1 MLQSNSC
8 LSEFRRDS
16 LRQIKIKKIKNLFF
30 SALIVFGFIVASV
43 LASMLIPAE
52 GATTEAAAEINH
64 PSIEDIQIFEVVGE
78 TIREVTAYN
87 AGDPSQT
94 DSSPCISAN
103 GDDICKDIA
112 SGERICAANFVPFG
126 TILHIE
132 NFGDCIVKDRLNS
145 RYKNRVDI
153 AMAKDEYQRA
163 KEFGV
168 QNLNVRIL
176 ERQ

>member
-1 MLQSNSC
+1 MLQRNPC
-8 LSEFRRDS
+8 LSEFRRNS
-16 LRQIKIKKIKNLFF
+16 LRQTKIKKVRNLFF
-30 SALIVFGFIVASV
+30 SVLIVFGFIVASV
-43 LASMLIPAE
+43 LASMLLPAK
-52 GATTEAAAEINH
+52 GATTEAAAEINQLN
-64 PSIEDIQIFEVVGE
+64 IDDIQIFEVVGE

-87 AGDPSQT
+87 AGDPNQT

-103 GDDICKDIA
+103 GEDICKDIDN
-112 SGERICAANFVPFG
+112 GERICAANFVPFG

-153 AMAKDEYQRA
+153 AMAKDEHQRA
-163 KEFGV
+163 KEFGL